1 MIGMGEST
9 SLPQTVHKEL
19 VAPTGFKQVVFERQ
33 EAWRKQKNKP
43 YKEFSQAVD
52 LPSALTNNLV
62 TIVVDNMPS
71 YIPIE

>member
-33 EAWRKQKNKP
+33 EAWRVARFN
-43 YKEFSQAVD
+43 Y
-52 LPSALTNNLV
+52 V
-62 TIVVDNMPS
+62 T
-71 YIPIE
+71 ER